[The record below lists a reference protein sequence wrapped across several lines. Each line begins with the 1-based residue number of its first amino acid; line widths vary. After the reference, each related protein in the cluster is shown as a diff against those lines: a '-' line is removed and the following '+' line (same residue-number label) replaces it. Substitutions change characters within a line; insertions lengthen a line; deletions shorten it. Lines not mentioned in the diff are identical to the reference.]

1 VAASFGEPM
10 TGSILYLSVNPF
22 ETRVAMLENSRLVSY
37 RAERHRTSSVVGNLY
52 KGRVNRVLPGMQA
65 AFVDIGLARN
75 AFLYVREAGGIL
87 DDFTDIFL
95 AENSDE
101 LQPDPSNSD
110 ISDLLRQ
117 GQEILVQVVKDPL
130 GTKGARLTTH
140 ISLPGRFLVYLP
152 NVRHH
157 GVSRRITD
165 EDERNRLRELVQD
178 FDAPGGWI
186 VRTAGEDQGPEEL
199 EADRDYLLRMWERVQ
214 GLAEPARAPTLI
226 HRELSTVLRAI
237 RDLFTH
243 AVSEVW
249 IDDEESFEE
258 VLEFLQQSDPNLVPR
273 IKLFRQTTDLM
284 NSFGIDRELEKVLR
298 PKVWLKSGGYL
309 VINQTEALV
318 TIDVNT
324 GKYVGSQTLEDTV
337 FALNREAAV
346 EIVRQL
352 RLRDLGGIIVID
364 FIDME
369 DLDHRRSVFDTLA
382 EELTTDPA
390 RTQLLPMSDIG
401 LVQLTRKRT
410 RPSLERTLSREC
422 PYCHGSGRIKAL
434 PTVCLEIRRELL
446 AAAAGD
452 YGQQVSLVVH
462 PAVSHYL
469 QGPFR
474 ELMRELEEMHG
485 LQIIL
490 RENPLFHEE
499 QYEIS
504 E

>member
-1 VAASFGEPM
+1 
-10 TGSILYLSVNPF
+10 
-22 ETRVAMLENSRLVSY
+22 
-37 RAERHRTSSVVGNLY
+37 
-52 KGRVNRVLPGMQA
+52 
-65 AFVDIGLARN
+65 
-75 AFLYVREAGGIL
+75 
-87 DDFTDIFL
+87 
-95 AENSDE
+95 
-101 LQPDPSNSD
+101 
-110 ISDLLRQ
+110 
-117 GQEILVQVVKDPL
+117 
-130 GTKGARLTTH
+130 
-140 ISLPGRFLVYLP
+140 
-152 NVRHH
+152 
-157 GVSRRITD
+157 VSRRITD
-165 EDERNRLRELVQD
+165 EDERTRLREIVEA

-186 VRTAGEDQGPEEL
+186 VRTAGEDQGSAEL
-199 EADRDYLLRMWERVQ
+199 EADRRYLLQMWDRVQ
-214 GLAEPARAPTLI
+214 GLANPARAPSLI
-226 HRELSTVLRAI
+226 HRELSAVLRAV

-243 AVSEVW
+243 AISEVW

-258 VLEFLQQSDPNLVPR
+258 VLEFLEQSDPSLVPR
-273 IKLFRQTTDLM
+273 VKLFRQATDLM

-324 GKYVGSQTLEDTV
+324 GKYVGTQ
-337 FALNREAAV
+337 
-346 EIVRQL
+346 IVRQL

-369 DLDHRRSVFDTLA
+369 DPEHRQLVFDTLA
-382 EELTTDPA
+382 EELAGDPA

-446 AAAAGD
+446 AVAAGD
-452 YGQQVSLVVH
+452 FGQQVSLVVH
-462 PAVSHYL
+462 PAISHYL

-474 ELMRELEEMHG
+474 ELMREIEETHG

-499 QYEIS
+499 QFEIS

>member
-1 VAASFGEPM
+1 MNESV
-10 TGSILYLSVNPF
+10 LCLSVNPF
-22 ETRVAMLENSRLVSY
+22 ETRVALLENSRLVSY
-37 RAERHRTSSVVGNLY
+37 RAERHRASSVVGDLY

-95 AENSDE
+95 SEDDE
-101 LQPDPSNSD
+101 DLPPDPSNSD
-110 ISDLLRQ
+110 ISDLLRH
-117 GQEILVQVVKDPL
+117 GQEIFVQVVKDPI

-165 EDERNRLRELVQD
+165 EDERTRLREIVEE

-186 VRTAGEDQGPEEL
+186 VRTAGEDQGAAEL
-199 EADRDYLLRMWERVQ
+199 DADREYLLQMWERIQ
-214 GLAEPARAPTLI
+214 GLADSARAPSLI
-226 HRELSTVLRAI
+226 HRELSAVLRAI

-243 AVSEVW
+243 NISEVW

-258 VLEFLQQSDPNLVPR
+258 VLDFLEQSDPTLVSR
-273 IKLFRQTTDLM
+273 VKLFRQTTDLM
-284 NSFGIDRELEKVLR
+284 QSFGIDRELEKVLR

-324 GKYVGSQTLEDTV
+324 GKYVGTQSLEDTV
-337 FALNREAAV
+337 FALNLEAAV

-369 DLDHRRSVFDTLA
+369 DPEHRQLVFDTLG
-382 EELTTDPA
+382 EELANDPA

-422 PYCHGSGRIKAL
+422 PYCHGSGRVKAL

-446 AAAAGD
+446 ATAAGEF
-452 YGQQVSLVVH
+452 GQQVSLVVH
-462 PAVSHYL
+462 PTVSQYL

-474 ELMRELEEMHG
+474 ELMRELEEHHG

-499 QYEIS
+499 QFEIS

>member
-1 VAASFGEPM
+1 M
-10 TGSILYLSVNPF
+10 
-22 ETRVAMLENSRLVSY
+22 
-37 RAERHRTSSVVGNLY
+37 
-52 KGRVNRVLPGMQA
+52 
-65 AFVDIGLARN
+65 
-75 AFLYVREAGGIL
+75 
-87 DDFTDIFL
+87 
-95 AENSDE
+95 
-101 LQPDPSNSD
+101 
-110 ISDLLRQ
+110 
-117 GQEILVQVVKDPL
+117 
-130 GTKGARLTTH
+130 
-140 ISLPGRFLVYLP
+140 VYLP

-165 EDERNRLRELVQD
+165 EEERTRLRELVEE
-178 FDAPGGWI
+178 FSGPGGWI
-186 VRTAGEDQGPEEL
+186 VRTAGEDQGRPEL
-199 EADRDYLLRMWERVQ
+199 EADREYLLQMWERVQ
-214 GLAEPARAPTLI
+214 KTADSARAASLI
-226 HRELSTVLRAI
+226 HRELSAVLRAI

-249 IDDEESFEE
+249 VDDEESFQD
-258 VLEFLQQSDPNLVPR
+258 VLDFLEQSDPSLVPR
-273 IKLFRQTTDLM
+273 VQLFRQTTDLM
-284 NSFGIDRELEKVLR
+284 SAFGIDRELEKALR
-298 PKVWLKSGGYL
+298 PKVWLRSGGYL

-337 FALNREAAV
+337 FALNLEAAV

-369 DLDHRRSVFDTLA
+369 DSDHRSLVYNTLA
-382 EELTTDPA
+382 EEIASDPA

-446 AAAAGD
+446 AVAAGNL
-452 YGQQVSLVVH
+452 GHQVSLVVH
-462 PAVSHYL
+462 PAISQYL

-474 ELMRELEEMHG
+474 DLMRELEETHS
-485 LQIIL
+485 LHVIL

-499 QYEIS
+499 QFEIS

>member
-1 VAASFGEPM
+1 MS
-10 TGSILYLSVNPF
+10 GSVLFLSVNPF
-22 ETRVAMLENSRLVSY
+22 ETRVAMLENSRLVTY

-95 AENSDE
+95 AEE
-101 LQPDPSNSD
+101 GEALQPDMANSD

-117 GQEILVQVVKDPL
+117 GQEILVQVVKDPI

-140 ISLPGRFLVYLP
+140 VSLPGRFLVYLP

-157 GVSRRITD
+157 GVSRRITED
-165 EDERNRLRELVQD
+165 DERARLREIVET

-186 VRTAGEDQGPEEL
+186 VRTAGEDQGPTEL
-199 EADRDYLLRMWERVQ
+199 DADRKYLLQMWDRIQ
-214 GLAEPARAPTLI
+214 GIVNQARAPSLI
-226 HRELSTVLRAI
+226 HRELSAVLRAI

-258 VLEFLQQSDPNLVPR
+258 VLDFLEQSDPSLVPR
-273 IKLFRQTTDLM
+273 VRLFRQATDLM

-318 TIDVNT
+318 TIDINT
-324 GKYVGSQTLEDTV
+324 GKYIGTQTLEDTV
-337 FALNREAAV
+337 FALNLEAAV
-346 EIVRQL
+346 EVVRQL

-364 FIDME
+364 FM
-369 DLDHRRSVFDTLA
+369 
-382 EELTTDPA
+382 
-390 RTQLLPMSDIG
+390 MSDIG

-446 AAAAGD
+446 AVAAAD
-452 YGQQVSLVVH
+452 IGQQVSLVVH
-462 PAVSHYL
+462 PAISHYL

-474 ELMRELEEMHG
+474 ELVRELEETHG

-499 QYEIS
+499 QFEIS

>member
-1 VAASFGEPM
+1 M
-10 TGSILYLSVNPF
+10 TGSVLFLSVNPF
-22 ETRVAMLENSRLVSY
+22 ETRVALQENSRLVSY
-37 RAERHRTSSVVGNLY
+37 RAERHRASSVVGNLY

-95 AENSDE
+95 AEE
-101 LQPDPSNSD
+101 GEVLQPDMSNSD
-110 ISDLLRQ
+110 ISDFLRQ
-117 GQEILVQVVKDPL
+117 GQEILVQVVKDPI

-152 NVRHH
+152 NVRHY

-165 EDERNRLRELVQD
+165 DVERERLREVVKGL
-178 FDAPGGWI
+178 DAPGGWI
-186 VRTAGEDQGPEEL
+186 VRTAGEDQGPVEL
-199 EADRDYLLRMWERVQ
+199 DADRKYLLQMWDRVQ
-214 GLAEPARAPTLI
+214 AISNQARAPSLI
-226 HRELSTVLRAI
+226 HRELSAVLRAI

-258 VLEFLQQSDPNLVPR
+258 VLEFLEQSDPGLVPR
-273 IKLFRQTTDLM
+273 ISLFRQATDLM
-284 NSFGIDRELEKVLR
+284 SSFGIDRELEKALR

-318 TIDVNT
+318 TIDINT
-324 GKYVGSQTLEDTV
+324 GKYIGSQTLEDTV
-337 FALNREAAV
+337 FALNLEAAV
-346 EIVRQL
+346 EVVRQL

-369 DLDHRRSVFDTLA
+369 EPQHRQLVFDRLA
-382 EELTTDPA
+382 EELASDPA

-434 PTVCLEIRRELL
+434 TTVCLEIRRELL
-446 AAAAGD
+446 AVAAGD
-452 YGQQVSLVVH
+452 FGQQVSLVVH
-462 PAVSHYL
+462 PAISHYL

-474 ELMRELEEMHG
+474 ELMRELEETHG

-499 QYEIS
+499 QFEIS

>member
-1 VAASFGEPM
+1 
-10 TGSILYLSVNPF
+10 
-22 ETRVAMLENSRLVSY
+22 
-37 RAERHRTSSVVGNLY
+37 VVGNLY

-95 AENSDE
+95 AEHGE
-101 LQPDPSNSD
+101 EFQPDPSNSD

-117 GQEILVQVVKDPL
+117 GQEILVQVVKDPI

-140 ISLPGRFLVYLP
+140 VSLPGRFLVYLP

-165 EDERNRLRELVQD
+165 EAERTRLREIVER
-178 FDAPGGWI
+178 FESSGGWI

-199 EADRDYLLRMWERVQ
+199 EADREYLLQMWNRIQ

-226 HRELSTVLRAI
+226 HRELSVVLRAI

-243 AVSEVW
+243 AISEVW

-258 VLEFLQQSDPNLVPR
+258 VLEFLEHSDPNLVPR
-273 IKLFRQTTDLM
+273 VKLFRQATDLM
-284 NSFGIDRELEKVLR
+284 NSFGVDRELEKVLR
-298 PKVWLKSGGYL
+298 PKVWLKSGGHL

-324 GKYVGSQTLEDTV
+324 GKYVGTQTLEDTV

-369 DLDHRRSVFDTLA
+369 DPEHRRLVFDTLA
-382 EELTTDPA
+382 EELAGDPA

-410 RPSLERTLSREC
+410 RPSLERTLNREC

-446 AAAAGD
+446 AVAAGD
-452 YGQQVSLVVH
+452 FAQQISLVVH

-474 ELMRELEEMHG
+474 ELMRELEETHG

-499 QYEIS
+499 QFEIS

>member
-1 VAASFGEPM
+1 MS
-10 TGSILYLSVNPF
+10 TDLLLSVNPF
-22 ETRVAMLENSRLVSY
+22 ETRVAVVENTRLVSY

-52 KGRVNRVLPGMQA
+52 KGRVTRVLPGMQA
-65 AFVDIGLARN
+65 AFVDIGLSRN

-95 AENSDE
+95 ADDE
-101 LQPDPSNSD
+101 HSMHPDASNSD

-117 GQEILVQVVKDPL
+117 GQEALVQVVKDPL

-152 NVRHH
+152 NVRQI
-157 GVSRRITD
+157 GISRRITD
-165 EDERNRLRELVQD
+165 AAERERLKELVEAFGD
-178 FDAPGGWI
+178 SGGWI
-186 VRTAGEDQGPEEL
+186 VRTAGEDKGRSEL
-199 EADRDYLLRMWERVQ
+199 EADRENLLQFWHRIQ
-214 GLAEPARAPTLI
+214 SHAESARAPSLI
-226 HRELSTVLRAI
+226 HRELSPVLRSV
-237 RDLFTH
+237 RDMFTESV
-243 AVSEVW
+243 AEVW

-258 VLEFLQQSDPNLVPR
+258 VLDFFEQTDPHLVDR
-273 IKLFRQTTDLM
+273 VKLYRQATDLM
-284 NSFGIDRELEKVLR
+284 SSFGIDRELEKALR

-324 GKYVGSQTLEDTV
+324 GKFVGLESLEETV
-337 FALNREAAV
+337 FTLNLEATL

-352 RLRDLGGIIVID
+352 RLRVLGGIFVID

-369 DLDHRRSVFDTLA
+369 EAEHRNVVYETLA
-382 EELTTDPA
+382 EELSRDPA

-434 PTVCLEIRRELL
+434 QTVCLEIRRELL
-446 AAAAGD
+446 AAAVGD
-452 YGQQVSLVVH
+452 IEQQFSLTVH
-462 PAVSHYL
+462 PTVSHYL

-474 ELMRELEEMHG
+474 DLMRELEDVHG
-485 LQIIL
+485 LRIIL
-490 RENPLFHEE
+490 CENPLLHEE
-499 QYEIS
+499 QFEIS
-504 E
+504 G

>member
-1 VAASFGEPM
+1 MS
-10 TGSILYLSVNPF
+10 GSVLYLSLNPF

-95 AENSDE
+95 AEE
-101 LQPDPSNSD
+101 CEALQPDMSNSD

-117 GQEILVQVVKDPL
+117 GQEILVQVVKDPI

-140 ISLPGRFLVYLP
+140 VSLPGRFLVYLP

-165 EDERNRLRELVQD
+165 DEERSRLRGIVER

-186 VRTAGEDQGPEEL
+186 VRTAGEEQGKAEL
-199 EADRDYLLRMWERVQ
+199 DSDRKYLLQMWDRIQ
-214 GLAEPARAPTLI
+214 GIANQARAPNLI
-226 HRELSTVLRAI
+226 HRELSAVLRAI

-243 AVSEVW
+243 SISEVW

-258 VLEFLQQSDPNLVPR
+258 ILDFLEQSDPSLVPR
-273 IKLFRQTTDLM
+273 VKLFRQATDLM
-284 NSFGIDRELEKVLR
+284 NSFGIDRELEKALR

-318 TIDVNT
+318 TIDINT
-324 GKYVGSQTLEDTV
+324 GKYVGTQSLEDTV
-337 FALNREAAV
+337 FSLNLEASV

-369 DLDHRRSVFDTLA
+369 EPEHRQLVFDTLA
-382 EELTTDPA
+382 EELASDPA

-446 AAAAGD
+446 AVAAANM
-452 YGQQVSLVVH
+452 GQQVSLVVH
-462 PAVSHYL
+462 PAISHYL

-474 ELMRELEEMHG
+474 ELIRELEETHG

-499 QYEIS
+499 QFEIS

>member
-1 VAASFGEPM
+1 MGTV
-10 TGSILYLSVNPF
+10 LYLSVNPF
-22 ETRVAMLENSRLVSY
+22 ETRVALLENARLVSY
-37 RAERHRTSSVVGNLY
+37 RAERHRASSVVGNLY

-65 AFVDIGLARN
+65 AFVDIGLPRN

-95 AENSDE
+95 ADDDDDV
-101 LQPDPSNSD
+101 QPDFAGTD
-110 ISDLLRQ
+110 ISDFLRQ

-152 NVRHH
+152 NVRQL

-165 EDERNRLRELVQD
+165 AEERTRLKEIVD
-178 FDAPGGWI
+178 GFNTPGGWI
-186 VRTAGEDQGPEEL
+186 VRTAGEDQGRPEL
-199 EADRDYLLRMWERVQ
+199 EADRDYLIQLWDRVQ
-214 GLAEPARAPTLI
+214 GYGEQARAPNLV
-226 HRELSTVLRAI
+226 HRELSPVLRTV
-237 RDLFTH
+237 RDMFTH
-243 AVSEVW
+243 AISEVW
-249 IDDEESFEE
+249 IDDEESFQE
-258 VLEFLQQSDPNLVPR
+258 VLDFLEQSDPALVPR
-273 IKLFRQTTDLM
+273 VKLYRQSTELM
-284 NSFGIDRELEKVLR
+284 SSFGIDRELEKALR

-324 GKYVGSQTLEDTV
+324 GKFVGSLSLEETV
-337 FALNREAAV
+337 FALNLEAAV

-369 DLDHRRSVFDTLA
+369 DLEHREAVYNALT
-382 EELTTDPA
+382 EELATDPA

-434 PTVCLEIRRELL
+434 PTVCLEIRRDLL
-446 AAAAGD
+446 AAAEED
-452 YGQQVSLVVH
+452 LDQQFSLVVH

-474 ELMRELEEMHG
+474 ELMRELEEVHG

-499 QYEIS
+499 QFEIS

>member
-1 VAASFGEPM
+1 M
-10 TGSILYLSVNPF
+10 TGSVLYLSVNPF

-37 RAERHRTSSVVGNLY
+37 RAERHRASSVVGNLY

-95 AENSDE
+95 TEQAED

-117 GQEILVQVVKDPL
+117 GQEILVQVVKDPI

-165 EDERNRLRELVQD
+165 EDERTRLREIVED
-178 FDAPGGWI
+178 FDSPGGWI
-186 VRTAGEDQGPEEL
+186 VRTAGEDQGPAEL
-199 EADRDYLLRMWERVQ
+199 ESDRDYLLKMWKRVQ
-214 GLAEPARAPTLI
+214 GQADSARAPTLI
-226 HRELSTVLRAI
+226 HRELSAVLRAI

-243 AVSEVW
+243 SISEVW

-258 VLEFLQQSDPNLVPR
+258 ILEFLEQSAASLVPR
-273 IKLFRQTTDLM
+273 VKLYRQATDLM
-284 NSFGIDRELEKVLR
+284 NAFGVDRELEKVLR

-337 FALNREAAV
+337 FALNLEAAV

-369 DLDHRRSVFDTLA
+369 DLEHRKLVFDRLA
-382 EELTTDPA
+382 EELATDPA

-446 AAAAGD
+446 AVAAGD
-452 YGQQVSLVVH
+452 VGQQVSLVVH

-474 ELMRELEEMHG
+474 ELMREIEETHG

-490 RENPLFHEE
+490 RENPLYHEE
-499 QYEIS
+499 QFEIS

>member
-1 VAASFGEPM
+1 
-10 TGSILYLSVNPF
+10 
-22 ETRVAMLENSRLVSY
+22 
-37 RAERHRTSSVVGNLY
+37 
-52 KGRVNRVLPGMQA
+52 
-65 AFVDIGLARN
+65 
-75 AFLYVREAGGIL
+75 VREAGGIL

-95 AENSDE
+95 AEEDE
-101 LQPDPSNSD
+101 ALQPDASNSD

-117 GQEILVQVVKDPL
+117 GQEILAQVVKDPI

-165 EDERNRLRELVQD
+165 DVERTRLRELVEN
-178 FDAPGGWI
+178 FGGPGGWI
-186 VRTAGEDQGPEEL
+186 VRTAGEDQGPAEL
-199 EADRDYLLRMWERVQ
+199 EADRKYLEQMWARIQ
-214 GLAEPARAPTLI
+214 NMADSARAPSLI
-226 HRELSTVLRAI
+226 HPELSAVLRSI

-243 AVSEVW
+243 AISEVW
-249 IDDEESFEE
+249 IDDEESFQE
-258 VLEFLQQSDPNLVPR
+258 VLDFLEQSDPNLVPR
-273 IKLFRQTTDLM
+273 VKLFQQATDLM
-284 NSFGIDRELEKVLR
+284 SSFGIDRELEKVLR

-324 GKYVGSQTLEDTV
+324 GKYVGTQTLEDTV
-337 FALNREAAV
+337 YALNLEAAV

-369 DLDHRRSVFDTLA
+369 ELEHRQLVYDTLA
-382 EELTTDPA
+382 EELAGDPA

-422 PYCHGSGRIKAL
+422 PYCHGSGRIKSL

-446 AAAAGD
+446 AVAERD
-452 YGQQVSLVVH
+452 VGQQTSLIVH
-462 PAVSHYL
+462 PVVSHYL

-474 ELMRELEEMHG
+474 ELMRELEETHG

>member
-1 VAASFGEPM
+1 MGTVLF
-10 TGSILYLSVNPF
+10 LSVNPF
-22 ETRVAMLENSRLVSY
+22 ETRVAVVENSRLVSY

-65 AFVDIGLARN
+65 AFVDVGLHRN

-95 AENSDE
+95 AEDGSS

-117 GQEILVQVVKDPL
+117 GQEALVQVVKDPL

-152 NVRHH
+152 NVRQV
-157 GVSRRITD
+157 GISRRITD
-165 EDERNRLRELVQD
+165 PDERTRLKEMVEA
-178 FDAPGGWI
+178 FGEPGGWI
-186 VRTAGEDQGPEEL
+186 VRTAGEDRGQPEL
-199 EADRDYLLRMWERVQ
+199 EADRRNLLQFWERIQ
-214 GLAEPARAPTLI
+214 QQAEGTRAPCLI
-226 HRELSTVLRAI
+226 HRELSPILRSV
-237 RDLFTH
+237 RDMFTQS
-243 AVSEVW
+243 VSEVW

-258 VLEFLQQSDPNLVPR
+258 VLDYFEQTDPQLIDRV
-273 IKLFRQTTDLM
+273 KLYRQTTDLM
-284 NSFGIDRELEKVLR
+284 SSFGIDRELEKALK

-324 GKYVGSQTLEDTV
+324 GKFVGTESLEETV
-337 FALNREAAV
+337 FTLNLEATL

-369 DLDHRRSVFDTLA
+369 EAEHRERVYETLA
-382 EELTTDPA
+382 EELSQDPA

-401 LVQLTRKRT
+401 LIQLTRKRT

-434 PTVCLEIRRELL
+434 TTVCLEIRRALL
-446 AAAAGD
+446 DAAAGD
-452 YGQQVSLVVH
+452 LEHQVSLTVH

-474 ELMRELEEMHG
+474 DLMRELEDIHG
-485 LQIIL
+485 LHIIL
-490 RENPLFHEE
+490 CENPLLHEE
-499 QYEIS
+499 QFEIS
-504 E
+504 V

>member
-1 VAASFGEPM
+1 M
-10 TGSILYLSVNPF
+10 GSVLFLSVNPF
-22 ETRVAMLENSRLVSY
+22 ETRVAVLENSRLVSY

-52 KGRVNRVLPGMQA
+52 KGRVTRVLPGMQA
-65 AFVDIGLARN
+65 AFVDIGLSRN

-95 AENSDE
+95 ADGDE
-101 LQPDPSNSD
+101 SLHPDPSNSD

-117 GQEILVQVVKDPL
+117 GQEALVQVVKDPL

-152 NVRHH
+152 NVHQV
-157 GVSRRITD
+157 GISRRITD
-165 EDERNRLRELVQD
+165 ADERTRLKELVESFGD
-178 FDAPGGWI
+178 SGGWI
-186 VRTAGEDQGPEEL
+186 VRTAGEDRVRSEL
-199 EADRDYLLRMWERVQ
+199 EADRQDLLSFWERIQ
-214 GLAEPARAPTLI
+214 SQAEGARAPSLI
-226 HRELSTVLRAI
+226 HSELSPVLRSV
-237 RDLFTH
+237 RDIFTD

-258 VLEFLQQSDPNLVPR
+258 VLDYFERTDPDLVDR
-273 IKLFRQTTDLM
+273 VKLYRQTTDLM
-284 NSFGIDRELEKVLR
+284 SSFGIDRELEKALR

-324 GKYVGSQTLEDTV
+324 GKFVGIESLEDTV
-337 FALNREAAV
+337 FTLNLEATL
-346 EIVRQL
+346 EIARQL

-369 DLDHRRSVFDTLA
+369 DPEHRKQVYETLA
-382 EELTTDPA
+382 NELSRDPA

-434 PTVCLEIRRELL
+434 ATVCLEIRRELL
-446 AAAAGD
+446 TAARED
-452 YGQQVSLVVH
+452 VEQQFSVTVH

-474 ELMRELEEMHG
+474 DLMRELEDVHD
-485 LQIIL
+485 LRIIL
-490 RENPLFHEE
+490 CENPLLHEE
-499 QYEIS
+499 QFEIS
-504 E
+504 V